1 MRSRLRRI
9 AAERA
14 KLEEQLERTDDR
26 LEVGAALIDAALELL
41 RDPEEMYRQSG
52 EKYRRILNQA
62 IFERLYVDDNEV
74 TDHVLREPFAELHEA
89 QERLPVG
96 HSSVGRRPRAE
107 RAVDQTKADL
117 LVAALSSG
125 GSSKTAMVG
134 EGGFEPPTASS
145 QSWCATGLRYSP

>member
-1 MRSRLRRI
+1 VRSRLRRI
-9 AAERA
+9 AAERT

-62 IFERLYVDDNEV
+62 IFERLYVDDNAV

-89 QERLPVG
+89 QARLPVG
-96 HSSVGRRPRAE
+96 HDSVGKRPRAE
-107 RAVDQTKADL
+107 TAVDQTKADL
-117 LVAALSSG
+117 LVTALSSH
-125 GSSKTAMVG
+125 GSSKTAMVEVMG
-134 EGGFEPPTASS
+134 LEPTTS
-145 QSWCATGLRYSP
+145 TLRT